1 MKLSVANIKWLITSI
16 NQLTRAKYNLVDVA
30 RTIENRGHD
39 DSDIMVIYYQLDEA
53 HAALTKLVN
62 EADRTYYGKPI
73 SKPIGE

>member
-1 MKLSVANIKWLITSI
+1 MELSVANIKWLITSI

-53 HAALTKLVN
+53 HTALTKLVN

-73 SKPIGE
+73 GE